1 MKMQPIF
8 ITGTDTDVG
17 KTFISALLVKRWGAD
32 YWKPVQTGL
41 NEDIGDTATVTQM
54 LQASGGIPSNTIIF
68 DPALKYQNP
77 LSPWRCTILENK
89 EEIDITKLNLPPTTN
104 TIIVEG
110 AGGVLVPFTKDKF
123 TTDVIHH
130 LNTPVILV
138 ARSKLG
144 TLNHTLLSLEV
155 MKARGN
161 NVVGVILNGEIDDD
175 NLKALEALGA
185 RIIAQIP
192 HTSKIEDVLHLIPP
206 LEEVLQ

>member
-1 MKMQPIF
+1 M
-8 ITGTDTDVG
+8 
-17 KTFISALLVKRWGAD
+17 
-32 YWKPVQTGL
+32 
-41 NEDIGDTATVTQM
+41 
-54 LQASGGIPSNTIIF
+54 
-68 DPALKYQNP
+68 
-77 LSPWRCTILENK
+77 SPWRCTILENK

-130 LNTPVILV
+130 LNTPVILI